1 MGFRIVWKD
10 NNSTETGHRVYRSLT
25 PMDPENLPPP
35 IATLGPDVTSYD
47 DGDVTEGL
55 TYYYRVGAFNAA
67 REVVSEELE
76 APADPNAAQAG
87 INWRILIQD
96 TRSGDEYACWVA
108 EIQMRVL
115 DGPNLATGGTASAS
129 SFFSSPE
136 NWGPGRAFDGSA
148 ATGWSSDASAPLPQW
163 IAYQLTSPAAL
174 TEIRIQAGNNA
185 GRAARA
191 PRTFQIQS
199 SADGTVWE
207 TRFTA
212 TDEPAWAPGEIR
224 TYTF

>member
-10 NNSTETGHRVYRSLT
+10 NNSSETGHHVYRSLT

-35 IATLGPDVTSYD
+35 IATLGPDATFYE

-76 APADPNAAQAG
+76 APADPNASQAR
-87 INWRILIQD
+87 IVWRILIQD
-96 TRSGDEYACWVA
+96 TRSGDNFACWVSQ
-108 EIQMRVL
+108 IQMRVL
-115 DGPNLATGGTASAS
+115 GGPNLAVGGSAYAS
-129 SFFSSPE
+129 SFYSTPE
-136 NWGPGRAFDGSA
+136 NWGPGQAFDGSA
-148 ATGWSSDASAPLPQW
+148 STGWSCDSGAPLPQW

-174 TEIRIQAGNNA
+174 TEISIQAGNNA

-199 SADGTVWE
+199 SMDGTIWE

-212 TDEPAWAPGEIR
+212 TDEPAWDPGEIR